1 MALISRQSISVVFPA
16 YNEQGNVAQA
26 IQQANDCLRGLTE
39 DWEIIVVNDG
49 SSDQTAAVVDAI
61 AASDK
66 RVVPIHHRNGNR
78 GYGAALKSGIERASK
93 NLIFFS
99 DSDLQFHLAELP
111 LLLLWVEQYDAV
123 IGYREKRN
131 DRLHRKVN
139 ALGWNVLVRLVL
151 GLRVRDIDCAF
162 KMFRASVFDSVRIDA
177 VGAMVNTDILVQ
189 LIRKGFLVKEVPVT
203 HFPRVVGKSTGA
215 NLRVIVKA
223 FRELVRLRAKL
234 ATVKPV
240 VVNHE
245 RRRDETRGEFAAKR
259 LEERRRVR
267 LPINFEDRRQR
278 WVVSETPP
286 GAPATGEKR
295 LSKHVV
301 DEA

>member
-49 SSDQTAAVVDAI
+49 SSDQTAAVMDAI
-61 AASDK
+61 AANDA

-111 LLLLWVEQYDAV
+111 LLLLWIEQYDAV

-131 DRLHRKVN
+131 DRLHRKMN
-139 ALGWNVLVRLVL
+139 ALGWNILVRMVL

-162 KMFRASVFDSVRIDA
+162 KLFRASVFDSVRIDA

-240 VVNHE
+240 IVNHE
-245 RRRDETRGEFAAKR
+245 RRREESRGEFQSQR

-278 WVVSETPP
+278 WVARETP
-286 GAPATGEKR
+286 GVTATGEQR
-295 LSKHVV
+295 LPKHVV